1 MTEPGNMTDRNRLGE
16 ETSPYLL
23 QHKANPVH
31 WQPWSPD
38 TLAAA
43 KAENKPILLSIGY
56 AACHWCHVMAHE
68 SFEDPQI
75 AARMNNLFIN
85 IKVDREERPD
95 LDAIYQNALALMG
108 EQGGWPLT
116 MFLTP
121 DGEPFWG
128 GTYFPPEQRW
138 GRPGFPQVLEAMSN
152 AYAQKHD
159 DVAKNVVAL
168 REALQKLGRPER
180 GGGIGRDVLDR
191 IAERLLRETDQLHG
205 GIGTAPKFP
214 QTGVLELLWRAWKRT
229 GQPPYRDAVVK
240 ALDAMCQGGIYDHLG
255 GGFAR
260 YSTDARWLVPHFE
273 KMLYD
278 NAELAD
284 LLTLVWQETKSPLY
298 LERVDETLAWVGR
311 EMVTPEGG
319 FASSLDADS
328 EHEEGK
334 FYVWSEA
341 EIDGVLGERAA
352 LFKHFYDVTAEGNWE
367 GKNILNRSKALERA
381 DGQTEREL
389 AACRALLLRA
399 REHRVR
405 PGWDDKV
412 LADWNGLM
420 IAAMANAGV
429 VFERPEWI
437 ETARRAL
444 DFIRGEMTGA
454 DGRLRHGW
462 RAGHARH
469 PANVDDYANLCRA
482 ALVLHGATGDV
493 SFLSQACDWA
503 AVLDRYYWDEPAG
516 GYFFAAKDT
525 EGLIARAKT
534 AADSAVPAG
543 NGTLVGVL
551 TRLAILT
558 GEETYRRRAEV
569 IAQTFS
575 GEVARN
581 FFPLATLL
589 NNVELLE
596 KPLQVVLIGE
606 ANDSEFQ
613 SLRRAVYNVSLPNRI
628 LLTLPPGAALPAGH
642 PASGKG
648 LVDGK
653 SAAYV
658 CDGPVCSLP
667 NTDPDSLLETLGRV
681 R

>member
-1 MTEPGNMTDRNRLGE
+1 MDRNRLGE

-23 QHKANPVH
+23 QHKDNPVH
-31 WQPWSPD
+31 WQPWSGA

-43 KAENKPILLSIGY
+43 KAAGKPILLSIGY

-75 AARMNNLFIN
+75 AGRMNELFVN

-95 LDAIYQNALALMG
+95 LDSIYQHALALMG

-121 DGEPFWG
+121 DGGEPFWG

-152 AYAQKHD
+152 AYERDRDK
-159 DVAKNVVAL
+159 VAKNVVAL
-168 REALQKLGRPER
+168 REALKSLGQPER
-180 GGGIGRDVLDR
+180 GGAIGPEQLDR
-191 IAERLLRETDQLHG
+191 IAERLLREVDQLHG
-205 GIGTAPKFP
+205 GIGSAPKFP
-214 QTGVLELLWRAWKRT
+214 QTGILELLWRAWKRT
-229 GQPPYRDAVVK
+229 RQAPYRDAVVK

-278 NAELAD
+278 NAALVD
-284 LLTLVWQETKSPLY
+284 LMTLVWQETKSPLY
-298 LERVDETLAWVGR
+298 LQRADETLDWVGR
-311 EMVTPEGG
+311 EMLTEGGG

-341 EIDGVLGERAA
+341 EVDAVLGERAN
-352 LFKHFYDVTAEGNWE
+352 LFKRFYDVTPEGNWE
-367 GKNILNRSKALERA
+367 GKNILSRSNTPALA
-381 DGQTEREL
+381 DEETEREL
-389 AACRALLLRA
+389 ALCRALLFRA
-399 REHRVR
+399 REDRVR

-420 IAAMANAGV
+420 IAAMANAGLA
-429 VFERPEWI
+429 FERPGWI
-437 ETARRAL
+437 ELARDAFE
-444 DFIRGEMTGA
+444 FIRVQMTTP
-454 DGRLRHGW
+454 DGRLIHSW
-462 RAGHARH
+462 RAGRARH
-469 PANVDDYANLCRA
+469 PASIDDYANLCRA
-482 ALVLHGATGDV
+482 ALALHDATGDNDFV
-493 SFLSQACDWA
+493 KQACTWITI
-503 AVLDRYYWDEPAG
+503 LDRHYWDAARG
-516 GYFFAAKDT
+516 GYFFAADDT

-543 NGTLVGVL
+543 NGTLVEVL

-558 GEETYRRRAEV
+558 GEDAYRRRAEA
-569 IAQTFS
+569 IIETFS
-575 GEVARN
+575 GEIARN

-589 NNVELLE
+589 NNVEFLA
-596 KPLQVVLIGE
+596 KPLQIAIVGDNGDR
-606 ANDSEFQ
+606 AFR
-613 SLRRAVYNVSLPNRI
+613 SLLRAAYSVSLPNRVV
-628 LLTLPPGAALPAGH
+628 LTLPPAAALPANH

-653 SAAYV
+653 PAAYV
-658 CDGPVCSLP
+658 CEGPVCSLP
-667 NTDPDSLLETLGRV
+667 VTDPQTLLETLARV

>member
-1 MTEPGNMTDRNRLGE
+1 MDRNRLGE

-23 QHKANPVH
+23 QHKDNPVH
-31 WQPWSPD
+31 WQPWGKE
-38 TLAAA
+38 TLAIA
-43 KAENKPILLSIGY
+43 KAEDRPILLSIGY

-68 SFEDPQI
+68 SFENPRI
-75 AARMNNLFIN
+75 AGRMNELFVN

-95 LDAIYQNALALMG
+95 LDSIYQHALALMG

-138 GRPGFPQVLEAMSN
+138 GRPGFPQVLAAMSN
-152 AYAQKHD
+152 AYAQDRDK
-159 DVAKNVVAL
+159 VAKNVVAL
-168 REALQKLGRPER
+168 REALQRLGRPER
-180 GGGIGRDVLDR
+180 GGAIGRELLDG

-278 NAELAD
+278 NAELVD

-298 LERVDETLAWVGR
+298 QERVDETLSWVSR
-311 EMVTPEGG
+311 EMVIPEGG

-328 EHEEGK
+328 EREEGK

-341 EIDGVLGERAA
+341 EIDQLLGERAS
-352 LFKHFYDVTAEGNWE
+352 LFKRFYDVTPEGNWE
-367 GKNILNRSKALERA
+367 KKNILNRSNAPEHA
-381 DGQTEREL
+381 DEQTEREL

-429 VFERPEWI
+429 VFEQPKWI
-437 ETARRAL
+437 DTARRAF
-444 DFIRGEMTGA
+444 DFTHNGMAGT
-454 DGRLRHGW
+454 DGRLLHGW
-462 RAGHARH
+462 RAGRARH
-469 PANVDDYANLCRA
+469 PANVDDYANVSRA
-482 ALVLHGATGDV
+482 ALALHEATGDEH
-493 SFLSQACDWA
+493 FLSQSRDWIA
-503 AVLDRYYWDEPAG
+503 ILDRHYWDEAGG

-551 TRLAILT
+551 TRLALLT
-558 GEETYRRRAEV
+558 GEEAYRRRAEAIV
-569 IAQTFS
+569 ETFS

-596 KPLQVVLIGE
+596 KPLQIVLVGE
-606 ANDSEFQ
+606 NDDPPFQ
-613 SLRRAVYNVSLPNRI
+613 ALLRGVYGVSLPNRI
-628 LLTLPPGAALPAGH
+628 VLALRPNGSLPAGH
-642 PASGKG
+642 PAAEKG
-648 LVDGK
+648 LIDAK
-653 SAAYV
+653 PAAYV
-658 CDGPVCSLP
+658 CEGPVCSLP
-667 NTDPDSLLETLGRV
+667 ITDAQSLLESLARV

>member
-1 MTEPGNMTDRNRLGE
+1 MTDRNRLDE
-16 ETSPYLL
+16 ETSPYLQ
-23 QHKANPVH
+23 QHKNNPVH
-31 WQPWSPD
+31 WQPWSPE

-43 KAENKPILLSIGY
+43 KAENKPIILSIGY

-68 SFEDPQI
+68 SFENPQI
-75 AARMNNLFIN
+75 AGRMNELFVN

-95 LDAIYQNALALMG
+95 LDAIYQHALALMG

-121 DGEPFWG
+121 EGEPFWG

-138 GRPGFPQVLEAMSN
+138 GRPGFPQVLDAMSN
-152 AYAQKHD
+152 AYVQKRD
-159 DVAKNVVAL
+159 DVTKNVVAL
-168 REALQKLGRPER
+168 REALQRLGRPER
-180 GGGIGRDVLDR
+180 GGAIGRQLLDQV
-191 IAERLLRETDQLHG
+191 AERLLRETDQLHG

-214 QTGVLELLWRAWKRT
+214 QTGVLELFWRAWKRT
-229 GQPPYRDAVVK
+229 GQLPYRDAVVK

-278 NAELAD
+278 NAELVD

-298 LERVDETLAWVGR
+298 RERIEETLGWVSR

-341 EIDGVLGERAA
+341 EIDRVLGDHAG
-352 LFKHFYDVTAEGNWE
+352 LFKRFYDVTPEGNWE
-367 GKNILNRSKALERA
+367 EKNILNRSKAPERA
-381 DGQTEREL
+381 DEQTEQEL
-389 AACRALLLRA
+389 AASRALLLRA
-399 REHRVR
+399 RAHRVR

-437 ETARRAL
+437 DMARFAF
-444 DFIRGEMTGA
+444 DFIRREMTG
-454 DGRLRHGW
+454 DNGRLLHGW
-462 RAGHARH
+462 RAGRARH
-469 PANVDDYANLCRA
+469 PANVDDYANLSRA
-482 ALVLHGATGDV
+482 ALALHEATGDDQL
-493 SFLSQACDWA
+493 LSQTRDWI
-503 AVLDRYYWDEPAG
+503 AVLDRHYWDEAGG

-525 EGLIARAKT
+525 EGLITRAKT

-543 NGTLVGVL
+543 NGTLIGVL
-551 TRLAILT
+551 TRLGVLT
-558 GEETYRRRAEV
+558 GDEAYRRRAEAIV
-569 IAQTFS
+569 ETFS

-596 KPLQVVLIGE
+596 KPLQIVIVGE
-606 ANDSEFQ
+606 REEPALQ
-613 SLRRAVYNVSLPNRI
+613 SLLHAVYNVSLPNRVV
-628 LLTLPPGAALPAGH
+628 LTLAPEASLPANH

-653 SAAYV
+653 PAAYV

-667 NTDPDSLLETLGRV
+667 VTNPQELRDALRRV
-681 R
+681 

>member
-1 MTEPGNMTDRNRLGE
+1 MDRNRLGE

-23 QHKANPVH
+23 QHKDNPVH
-31 WQPWSPD
+31 WQPWGAEA
-38 TLAAA
+38 LAAA
-43 KAENKPILLSIGY
+43 KAQDKPILLSIGY

-68 SFEDPQI
+68 SFENPEI
-75 AARMNNLFIN
+75 AARMNDLFVN

-95 LDAIYQNALALMG
+95 LDAIYQHALALMG

-138 GRPGFPQVLEAMSN
+138 GRPGFAQVLEAMSN
-152 AYAQKHD
+152 AYAQKRD

-180 GGGIGRDVLDR
+180 GGGIGRDVRDR
-191 IAERLLRETDQLHG
+191 IAERLLRESDQLHG

-229 GQPPYRDAVVK
+229 GQAPYRDAVVK
-240 ALDAMCQGGIYDHLG
+240 ALDAMSQGGIYDHLG

-278 NAELAD
+278 NAELVD
-284 LLTLVWQETKSPLY
+284 LLTVVWQETKSPLY
-298 LERVDETLAWVGR
+298 RERVDETLGWVSR
-311 EMVTPEGG
+311 EMVTREGG

-334 FYVWSEA
+334 FYVWLEP
-341 EIDGVLGERAA
+341 EIDRVLGERAG
-352 LFKHFYDVTAEGNWE
+352 LFKRFYDVTPEGNWE
-367 GKNILNRSKALERA
+367 GKNILNRSGRPQRA
-381 DGQTEREL
+381 DEETEREL
-389 AACRALLLRA
+389 AACRARLLQA
-399 REHRVR
+399 REKRVR

-412 LADWNGLM
+412 LTDWNGLM
-420 IAAMANAGV
+420 IAAMANAGTV
-429 VFERPEWI
+429 YERPVWI
-437 ETARRAL
+437 ETARCAF
-444 DFIRGEMTGA
+444 DFIRREMVVD
-454 DGRLRHGW
+454 DGRLLHSS
-462 RAGHARH
+462 RAGRARH
-469 PANVDDYANLCRA
+469 PASVDDYANLCRA
-482 ALVLHGATGDV
+482 AVALHEATGDET
-493 SFLSQACDWA
+493 FLSQARDWI
-503 AVLDRYYWDEPAG
+503 AVLDRYYWDEAEG

-558 GEETYRRRAEV
+558 GEEAYSRRAEAIV
-569 IAQTFS
+569 GTFS

-596 KPLQVVLIGE
+596 KPLQIVIVRE
-606 ANDSEFQ
+606 RNDPLFQ
-613 SLRRAVYNVSLPNRI
+613 SLLRAVYNVSLPNRVV
-628 LLTLPPGAALPAGH
+628 LTLPPGASLPASH
-642 PASGKG
+642 PAHGKG

-653 SAAYV
+653 PAAYI
-658 CDGPVCSLP
+658 CDGPICSLP
-667 NTDPDSLLETLGRV
+667 ISDPDSLLETLGRV